1 MKHLFET
8 EIEMEWLTKVGIKK
22 QQRVKY
28 AKRRTIILDKK
39 LFRIKNYKKNTS
51 LVLFKNLLKNLRKLI
66 PN

>member
-28 AKRRTIILDKK
+28 AKRRTIIPDKK

-51 LVLFKNLLKNLRKLI
+51 FGFT
-66 PN
+66 